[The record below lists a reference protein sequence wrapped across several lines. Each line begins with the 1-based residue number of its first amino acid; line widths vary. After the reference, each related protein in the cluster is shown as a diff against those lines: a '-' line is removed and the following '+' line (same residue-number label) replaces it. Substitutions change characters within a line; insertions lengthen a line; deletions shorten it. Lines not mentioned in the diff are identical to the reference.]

1 MRLKTLPFLILCI
14 LTSRAANAEEIAIH
28 IHSTS
33 APIEHGLGK
42 LSAAL
47 AARGDSLTRLTNH
60 PKPARIELKI
70 TPPEAQGHPGPEGF
84 SLTRNATA
92 LTITGGDSVGAM
104 YGLLHVAQQLRQ
116 GTPLHSITP
125 RTESA
130 HRAFRAIKFNL
141 PFAAYRTSPSIEL
154 HQETC
159 RDLRFWEAF
168 LDMMAENRFNSLTL
182 WSLHPFH
189 YFVVPKSFPEA
200 QSFTDAQLA
209 EWRALWT
216 QLFAM
221 ARARGID
228 TYLINWN
235 TFVSPEFARAHNL
248 ATYSI
253 DWRHFG
259 DGPKEKIVAD
269 YTRECVRQIIDE
281 YPDLTGLGI
290 TLGERMGGQSPQQRR
305 DWLDQ
310 SFFAGIRS
318 ASRPIK
324 FIYRAPLS
332 ADTHSGGT
340 TSFENDQLTR
350 AQIEALAREP
360 NITPPVHVEF
370 KYNWSHGHSSPHLFI
385 VHGGKLSDAYWN
397 PAPRGY
403 DVVWTVRNEDFH
415 VLRWGDPEFVR
426 EFSAN
431 NLNAPHVG
439 GALVGSEVFLPA
451 KDYISNDGRHRTWDY
466 LFERN
471 WLGWAIW
478 GRLLHTPA
486 TPDTHFASE
495 LSARFS
501 PTNGSD
507 LQRAWALASKTPLRF
522 ASFHQGRNDLSL
534 YTEAFSAWRERG
546 GEWRFFDI
554 DSFIAHPVLDTT
566 YLNIADYAKLLA
578 DDQAIPANKVTPL
591 QLADRLDRDLAE
603 AVTLVA
609 QIRTRGHVSPTLDAE
624 LTDIE
629 AWAAYGNYFSAKLR
643 GGTALAYHRLLFP
656 TAPGQAAPPCKEAI
670 AQLELALAHWKNLAR
685 LGTKY
690 NWRNITFHTGTPFSW
705 ERFLPDVERDLA
717 IARGQVAP
725 APVKPMGKDG

>member
-1 MRLKTLPFLILCI
+1 MRFPLLLVLLAFPALVASAREISVRVYTTGLPV
-14 LTSRAANAEEIAIH
+14 
-28 IHSTS
+28 
-33 APIEHGLGK
+33 EHGLGK
-42 LSAAL
+42 LAAAIAAQGDTLNRL
-47 AARGDSLTRLTNH
+47 AAD
-60 PKPARIELKI
+60 PAFAPELEVKLSA
-70 TPPEAQGHPGPEGF
+70 PGAANHPGPEGF
-84 SLTRNATA
+84 SLERKGSA
-92 LTITGGDSVGAM
+92 LVLTGGDERGAM
-104 YGLLHVAQQLRQ
+104 YGLLHVAQELRH
-116 GTPLHSITP
+116 GTPLRAIAP
-125 RTESA
+125 RTERA
-130 HRAFRAIKFNL
+130 HSRFRAIKFNL

-159 RDLRFWEAF
+159 RDPKFWEAF
-168 LDMMAENRFNSLTL
+168 LDMMAENRYNSLTL

-200 QSFTDAQLA
+200 QSFSDAQLA

-221 ARARGID
+221 AKARGID

-235 TFVSPEFARAHNL
+235 TFVSPEFARARNL

-259 DGPKEKIVAD
+259 DGPKDKVVVD
-269 YTRECVRQIIDE
+269 YTRECVQQIIDE

-290 TLGERMGGQSPQQRR
+290 TLGERMGGQSPQERR

-310 SFFAGIRS
+310 GFFAGIRA

-332 ADTHSGGT
+332 ADSKSGGT
-340 TSFENDQLTR
+340 TSLENDQLTR

-360 NITPPVHVEF
+360 NITAPVHVEF
-370 KYNWSHGHSSPHLFI
+370 KFNWSHGHSSPKLFI

-403 DVVWTVRNEDFH
+403 DVVWTIRNEDFH
-415 VLRWGDPEFVR
+415 VLRWGDPEFARAFV
-426 EFSAN
+426 AN
-431 NLNAPHVG
+431 NINAPHVG

-451 KDYISNDGRHRTWDY
+451 KDYISNDGRHRTWNF

-471 WLGWAIW
+471 WLGWAVW
-478 GRLLHTPA
+478 GRILHAPTTTDDYFAGLLG
-486 TPDTHFASE
+486 
-495 LSARFS
+495 ARFG
-501 PTNGSD
+501 PTQGAD
-507 LQRAWALASKTPLRF
+507 LLRAWSLASKTPLRF

-546 GEWRFFDI
+546 GEWHFFHI
-554 DSFIAHPVLDTT
+554 DNFINHPVLDTA
-566 YLNIADYAKLLA
+566 YLNIADYAKLVRDKAAVPA
-578 DDQAIPANKVTPL
+578 DKITPL
-591 QLADRLDRDLAE
+591 QLADTLERDLAE
-603 AVTLVA
+603 ALRLVA
-609 QIRTRGHVSPTLDAE
+609 QVRGRGAVSATLEAE

-629 AWAAYGNYFSAKLR
+629 AWAAYGNYFAEKLR
-643 GGTALAYHRLLFP
+643 GGTALALHRLENPPPPEGLP
-656 TAPGQAAPPCKEAI
+656 AACPEA
-670 AQLELALAHWKNLAR
+670 ALHLERALAHWKNLAQ

-705 ERFLPDVERDLA
+705 ERFIPDVERDLA

-725 APVKPMGKDG
+725 IVAKPMGKDG